1 MYQPEPKAA
10 SSASSVIAKLKT
22 IIWNLIQ
29 MMIGSLL
36 FSVAVN
42 AILAPHHFVSGGI
55 TGIALGIH
63 YFLPTIGVG
72 WIYFLLNIPIFAAA
86 WAFVGRRFFIYS
98 IIGMVIM
105 SVTLRWVNIPLD
117 IQDKTLAAI
126 FAGILAGAGSGLI
139 LRSQGSAGG
148 TDIISVILLNRFS
161 ISVGKT
167 TLSFNVVIL
176 VVAAVM
182 LSLDLALYSLIF
194 IYVVAR
200 MVDLVL
206 TGLSKRKVLVIVSN
220 KSQQILDALLHRI
233 HRGVTVIEGR
243 GGYTGQG
250 RQLLYTVITIRDLS
264 QVKAIVREIDPNAF
278 AVIQDTLEV
287 MGLHIGNQPH
297 W

>member
-1 MYQPEPKAA
+1 MHQPEPEAA
-10 SSASSVIAKLKT
+10 SSPSSAMEKLKT

-29 MMIGSLL
+29 LTSGSLL

-42 AILAPHHFVSGGI
+42 AILVPHHFVSGGI

-63 YFLPTIGVG
+63 YFLPTIAVG

-98 IIGMVIM
+98 IIGMIIM
-105 SVTLRWVNIPLD
+105 SVTLRWVNIPLE

-167 TLSFNVVIL
+167 TLSLNVVIL

-182 LSLDLALYSLIF
+182 LSLDLALHSLIF
-194 IYVVAR
+194 IYVTAR

-206 TGLSKRKVLVIVSN
+206 TGLSKRKVLVIVSD
-220 KSQQILDALLHRI
+220 KSQHILDALLHRI

-264 QVKAIVREIDPNAF
+264 QVKAIVREIDPHAF
-278 AVIQDTLEV
+278 VVIQDTLEV